1 MKNNCGVVIES
12 VSEDSPA
19 AKAGIMVG
27 DALISINGHNIT
39 DVIDMIFHGSDPH
52 GKLLVRRGNK
62 TLSIEVN
69 ANIEDGISSG
79 IALKHMKVK
88 TCRNNCIFCFVSQ
101 LPKGLR
107 KTLYVKDEDYR
118 LSFLYGNYMTLT
130 NLTDEDK
137 KRIVKQRLSPIY
149 VSVHSTDIEVRNAML
164 GNAKAPDV
172 MKELKYF
179 ASKRIRMHTQIVLC
193 PGYNDGKNLTKTIS
207 DLYKFYPYIMSVAVV
222 PVGLTSHRKKALMP
236 VDKESASSALGIIH
250 KFQQRFRKK
259 HGDSFV
265 YGADELYIKAEAEFP
280 KVETYGEFPQIE
292 NGVGM
297 VVLFMHDARKVK
309 IPAALKDFK
318 SRFVTF
324 TGVSFYPYLSKF
336 IDRLVKAG
344 IDIEAVPVENAFFGK
359 SVTVTGLLTGRDVM
373 KSLSGMTKKNDI
385 LLIPD
390 VVMREGDNI
399 FLDDVS
405 LKDIEDI
412 LEVKA
417 IVIESTPKGII
428 GAIVKETS

>member
-1 MKNNCGVVIES
+1 MKTNCGVVIDS
-12 VSEDSPA
+12 VAEGSPA
-19 AKAGIMVG
+19 ANSGIMAG
-27 DALISINGHNIT
+27 DTLISINGHNIS
-39 DVIDMIFHGSDPH
+39 DVIDMMFYGSDPH
-52 GKLLVRRGNK
+52 GKVIVRRDNK
-62 TLSIEVN
+62 ILGIEIN

-79 IALKHMKVK
+79 IALKHMKVR

-137 KRIVKQRLSPIY
+137 KRILTQRLSPIY

-164 GNAKAPDV
+164 GNLKAPDV
-172 MKELKYF
+172 MGELKYF
-179 ASKRIRMHTQIVLC
+179 ASERIRMHTQIVLC
-193 PGYNDGKNLTKTIS
+193 PGYNDGENLTKTIS
-207 DLYKFYPYIMSVAVV
+207 DLYKFYPYVMSVAVV
-222 PVGLTSHRKKALMP
+222 PVGLTAHRKKALMP
-236 VDKESASSALGIIH
+236 VDKEDANAALDIIH
-250 KFQQRFRKK
+250 RFQQRFRKK
-259 HGDSFV
+259 HGDPFV
-265 YGADELYIKAEAEFP
+265 YGADELYIKAGVPFP
-280 KVETYGEFPQIE
+280 PLQQYGDLPQIE
-292 NGVGM
+292 NGVGL
-297 VVLFMHDARKVK
+297 VPLFLHQSKKVR
-309 IPAALKDFK
+309 IPEVSKK
-318 SRFVTF
+318 NKFVTF

-344 IDIEAVPVENAFFGK
+344 VDIEAVPVENEFFGK

-412 LEVKA
+412 LEVTVV
-417 IVIESTPKGII
+417 VIESTPKGIVE
-428 GAIVKETS
+428 AIAKETP